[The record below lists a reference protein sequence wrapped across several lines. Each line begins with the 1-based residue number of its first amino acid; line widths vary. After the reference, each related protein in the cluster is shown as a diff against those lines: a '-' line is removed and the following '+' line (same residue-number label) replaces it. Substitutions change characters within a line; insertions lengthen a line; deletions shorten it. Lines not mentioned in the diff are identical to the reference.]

1 VSDFLLFHGMIAY
14 DEQFAGAKQN
24 VEEMAPYVDYV
35 ILVVEKQRPFTEE
48 QKKELLKY
56 PNVILLELPF
66 EDNIP
71 SFRNKYLDKAK
82 EIMKQQNKPGWIAV
96 LDTDEHFCK
105 ELRENLRKII
115 AEYDAKNYTQ
125 LGVRCLEGFEVH
137 DWMDDIDKLKE
148 SATNLKQSSYFKS
161 LIFRICCDQLHYA
174 GIGNPPNA
182 VHEWWGCPVHPWK
195 PIYLPPHLTYSHIKS
210 SLTIWR
216 NSARNVYLNGGGN
229 NLGDKVPE
237 WVELR
242 SICNALGISCWR
254 EYEAYL
260 KRGNVDPL
268 LKKFLIK
275 CLEMPRTDYGVEY
288 RQMSL
293 FYWSLHRDELTPEI
307 LYKIKNPPKMTPEQ
321 EVEWYVISQY
331 RYVLG
336 REPDDAGRRHYTQA
350 ILEGKIRREDLSRI
364 LMMSDEYKEKFN
376 IDETVQ
382 WVINAYRQVLKRDPD
397 EEGLRVYVDHIVKG
411 RINKEDLP
419 RILMESNEYRSR
431 FGGRS

>member
-1 VSDFLLFHGMIAY
+1 MNDFLIIYGQITY
-14 DEQFAGAKQN
+14 DEQFEGTKRC
-24 VEEMAPYVDYV
+24 VEEIAPYVDYCIIV
-35 ILVVEKQRPFTEE
+35 CEKQRPFTEE
-48 QKKELLKY
+48 QKKTLLRH
-56 PNVILLELPF
+56 PNVILMEEEYHDNLP
-66 EDNIP
+66 E
-71 SFRNKYLDKAK
+71 FRNIYLNKAR
-82 EIMKQQNKPGWIAV
+82 EIMKQQGKPAWLCV
-96 LDTDEHFCK
+96 SDSDEFYSE
-105 ELRENLRKII
+105 ELRKNLRRLI
-115 AEYDAKNYTQ
+115 AEYDAKGYTQ
-125 LGVRCLEGFEVH
+125 LGVRCLEGFEVR
-137 DWMDDIDKLKE
+137 DWMDDVDKLKE
-148 SATNLKQSSYFKS
+148 SATNLRQSNYFKS

-174 GIGNPPNA
+174 GIGNPPYA

-275 CLEMPRTDYGVEY
+275 CLEMPRTDFGVEY

-293 FYWSLHRDELTPEI
+293 WYWALHPDELTPEI
-307 LYKIKNPPKMTPEQ
+307 LYKIKNPPKLTPEQ
-321 EVEWYVISQY
+321 EVEYFVIRSY
-331 RYVLG
+331 RDCLG

-350 ILEGKIRREDLSRI
+350 ILEGRIKREDLPKI
-364 LMMSDEYKEKFN
+364 LMMSEEYRQKFN

-382 WVINAYRQVLKRDPD
+382 WVINCYRQILKRDPD

-419 RILMESNEYRSR
+419 RILMESDEYCSR
-431 FGGRS
+431 FGGR